1 MEPILVT
8 GGTGTLGR
16 HVVRRLRDKG
26 HEVRVLTRG
35 THEDEDALR
44 FVTGDLL
51 KGRGIEAA
59 VEGVRTIVHAAG
71 SRKGDEVA
79 TWHLLDAAARVGRP
93 HIVFV
98 SVVGADRVPVR
109 SRSDRMM
116 FSYFDMKRKAEDVV
130 VRSGLPWTTVRAAQF
145 HDLILMVVSAM
156 ARLPV
161 IPVPSGVAFQ
171 PVEADEVAERM
182 VELALGEA
190 AGLIPDIAGPRV
202 YAMGD
207 LIRGYLSATH
217 RRRLLVPF
225 PLPGGAARAIRAGA
239 NLARDGTLGTVTW
252 EQYLADHLTANTYQA
267 GRT

>member
-217 RRRLLVPF
+217 RRRPLVPV
-225 PLPGGAARAIRAGA
+225 PLPGEGARAIRAGA

>member
-26 HEVRVLTRG
+26 HAVRVLTRG
-35 THEDEDALR
+35 TGEDENGLR

-51 KGRGIEAA
+51 AGRGIEAA
-59 VEGVRTIVHAAG
+59 VEGVGTVVHAAG
-71 SRKGDEVA
+71 SNRGDEVA
-79 TWHLLDAAARVGRP
+79 ARNLVDAAARAGRP
-93 HIVFV
+93 HVVFV

-109 SRSDRMM
+109 SRSDRVM
-116 FSYFDMKRKAEDVV
+116 FSYFEMKRRAEGVV
-130 VRSGLPWTTVRAAQF
+130 AGSGLPWTTIRATQF
-145 HDLILMVVSAM
+145 HDLILKVAAAM
-156 ARLPV
+156 AKLPV

-182 VELALGEA
+182 VELALGEP
-190 AGLIPDIAGPRV
+190 AGLAPDIAGPRV
-202 YAMGD
+202 YATRD

-217 RRRLLVPF
+217 RRRLLVPV
-225 PLPGGAARAIRAGA
+225 PLPGEAARAIRAGA

-252 EQYLADHLTANTYQA
+252 EQFLADRLTASTYRA
-267 GRT
+267 ERL